1 MREGARS
8 RRTESGTELSVSSP
22 LPSEPADSQAPEIV
36 TLYALNVPPS
46 MVRLKIRHDFERNRN
61 VENLDVI
68 NMLLHKNQQE
78 FQETMNMWK
87 QEVSGMG
94 RVHSARIWRPPCA
107 SDSSTGDGRR
117 KVWSSGGPC
126 RGAACIHG

>member
-1 MREGARS
+1 
-8 RRTESGTELSVSSP
+8 
-22 LPSEPADSQAPEIV
+22 
-36 TLYALNVPPS
+36 

-87 QEVSGMG
+87 QEVSVGG
-94 RVHSARIWRPPCA
+94 S
-107 SDSSTGDGRR
+107 GDPALKTVRLAGCVLLR
-117 KVWSSGGPC
+117 KQ
-126 RGAACIHG
+126 